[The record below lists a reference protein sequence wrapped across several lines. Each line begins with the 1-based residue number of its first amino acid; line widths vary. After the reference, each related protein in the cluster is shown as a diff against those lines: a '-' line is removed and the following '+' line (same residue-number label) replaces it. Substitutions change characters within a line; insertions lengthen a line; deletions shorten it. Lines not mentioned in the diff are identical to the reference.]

1 MDNSRPPHNGHQARE
16 FSVTADEVTCQQ
28 FVELVTDYFEGALEP
43 HTLSQVEE
51 HLVMCDWCVTYV
63 EQMQAT
69 IASLRELS
77 EPSAPE
83 PTDSVLAALRAKR
96 GGTMIAYKFLRAGR
110 VGPFSAFQWPE
121 PDVLGA
127 CGAGSGRLPTR
138 HSCLPAQRPPVVA
151 G

>member
-1 MDNSRPPHNGHQARE
+1 MDNSRPPHNGRQARE

-63 EQMQAT
+63 EQMQST
-69 IASLRELS
+69 IVSLQELG

-83 PTDSVLAALRAKR
+83 PPDSLLAAFRAK
-96 GGTMIAYKFLRAGR
+96 GGGR
-110 VGPFSAFQWPE
+110 
-121 PDVLGA
+121 
-127 CGAGSGRLPTR
+127 
-138 HSCLPAQRPPVVA
+138 
-151 G
+151 